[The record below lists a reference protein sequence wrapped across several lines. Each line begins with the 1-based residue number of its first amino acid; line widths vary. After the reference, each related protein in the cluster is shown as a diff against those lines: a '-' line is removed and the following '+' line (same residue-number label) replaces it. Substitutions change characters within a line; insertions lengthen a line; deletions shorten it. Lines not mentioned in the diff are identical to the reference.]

1 MWRLEFKKQPE
12 KFLAKLDDE
21 SRKRI
26 LTALYK
32 LSEMPYNRKD
42 LDIKRL
48 KGSHLVKW
56 RLRVGDWRIIY
67 SLDEGRL
74 IIEIIEIGTRGDIY
88 K

>member
-1 MWRLEFKKQPE
+1 MWKIEFRKQPE
-12 KFLAKLDDE
+12 KFLAKLDNE
-21 SRKRI
+21 ARKRI

-48 KGSHLVKW
+48 KGGHLMKW

-74 IIEIIEIGTRGDIY
+74 IIEIIEIGSRGDIY